1 VENIGCCL
9 TDSPSRRLFG
19 KHLLSLGGLS
29 LMTGCALTDGPAA
42 EKMLMGISKWNDK
55 VQAFLFDPTK
65 LVQTYPES
73 MITKPFPF
81 NAYYNEDEIRDV
93 NRASYKLVLS
103 GPIRD
108 KRPWSLEQLSRL
120 PQNSQVTRHICVEGW
135 SAIGK

>member
-1 VENIGCCL
+1 
-9 TDSPSRRLFG
+9 
-19 KHLLSLGGLS
+19 
-29 LMTGCALTDGPAA
+29 MTGCALTDGPAA